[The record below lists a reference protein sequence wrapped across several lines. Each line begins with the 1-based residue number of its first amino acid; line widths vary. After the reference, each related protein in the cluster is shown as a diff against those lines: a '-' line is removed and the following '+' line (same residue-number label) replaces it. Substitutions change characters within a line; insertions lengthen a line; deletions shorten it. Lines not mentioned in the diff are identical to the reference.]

1 MVTHVQ
7 PPGHVALLSV
17 SYLVASVA
25 VGEVFSSPYTP
36 GHTALPPLL
45 AFLLLPPPSTA
56 MDASTLDNEWEEQDF
71 ETAEARR
78 EAAAA
83 LHDAAHLALL
93 ALSDGTSIPR
103 TRASLLAVVAGDD
116 PPGGDGDVVAS
127 SPPPP
132 PPPPPA
138 LGGRRVLSLDEPLR
152 VVLDGGW
159 ERRKG
164 RGRRRSV
171 RRRGKVVD
179 GAGGEENEGGA
190 HPTPGRDGTGGDEEG
205 EAAAPDANDE
215 EAWAAALDPLG

>member
-1 MVTHVQ
+1 
-7 PPGHVALLSV
+7 
-17 SYLVASVA
+17 
-25 VGEVFSSPYTP
+25 
-36 GHTALPPLL
+36 
-45 AFLLLPPPSTA
+45 

-171 RRRGKVVD
+171 RRRGKWVELHD
-179 GAGGEENEGGA
+179 ADQRSYSGAGRLRCCTPVRRGAATASCLELLCQAVASRRWRSVPVVTGTSQLSQHQCGREGK
-190 HPTPGRDGTGGDEEG
+190 R
-205 EAAAPDANDE
+205 APARPAPFKE
-215 EAWAAALDPLG
+215 SQFFQAGLPALVSLRPCSAVCF

>member
-1 MVTHVQ
+1 MRSTVCDASTTHTFRWHHGETTSIHSLPFRS
-7 PPGHVALLSV
+7 PPLWTCAPLPALL
-17 SYLVASVA
+17 
-25 VGEVFSSPYTP
+25 
-36 GHTALPPLL
+36 HCH
-45 AFLLLPPPSTA
+45 
-56 MDASTLDNEWEEQDF
+56 MDASTFDNEWEEQDF

-116 PPGGDGDVVAS
+116 PPGGDGDAS
-127 SPPPP
+127 AASPPPP

-138 LGGRRVLSLDEPLR
+138 LGGRPVCSLDEPLR
-152 VVLDGGW
+152 VVLNGGW

-171 RRRGKVVD
+171 RRHGRGEGGMVGGGDPMPRRD
-179 GAGGEENEGGA
+179 GVGGGEGGEGA
-190 HPTPGRDGTGGDEEG
+190 LPHPN
-205 EAAAPDANDE
+205 DA

>member
-1 MVTHVQ
+1 
-7 PPGHVALLSV
+7 
-17 SYLVASVA
+17 
-25 VGEVFSSPYTP
+25 
-36 GHTALPPLL
+36 
-45 AFLLLPPPSTA
+45 
-56 MDASTLDNEWEEQDF
+56 MDASTLDAEWEEQDF

-103 TRASLLAVVAGDD
+103 TRAALLALVAGDE
-116 PPGGDGDVVAS
+116 PPGGDGDVAS
-127 SPPPP
+127 MSPPPP

-152 VVLDGGW
+152 MVLNGGW

-171 RRRGKVVD
+171 WRHGRGEGGRGGGGQEGGQDPAPGRD
-179 GAGGEENEGGA
+179 GAGGDEGGEGA
-190 HPTPGRDGTGGDEEG
+190 ALHP
-205 EAAAPDANDE
+205 NDE